1 MNNYINSK
9 KNLLAA
15 AALASVV
22 VAPVASAA
30 GNPFSNTEL
39 VSGFNLNQPLEGQGA
54 GGGEGKCGVD
64 PKTCPEGKCGEGKC
78 GEKCRG
84 EHGDQKGDQKPA
96 DDGHK
101 ADAEGACGEGKCGA
115 MGGTGRRE

>member
-1 MNNYINSK
+1 MNKSK
-9 KNLLAA
+9 TTLFAA

-22 VAPVASAA
+22 VVPMVHAA

-39 VSGFNLNQPLEGQGA
+39 AAGFNLNQEQPGSGGA
-54 GGGEGKCGVD
+54 EGKCGAD

-84 EHGDQKGDQKPA
+84 ENGDDKQPDDKKTDDTHKG
-96 DDGHK
+96 
-101 ADAEGACGEGKCGA
+101 DAEGKCGEGKCGA
-115 MGGTGRRE
+115 M